1 MMFRS
6 KAQDGK
12 RMAPRKHTTLR
23 RRSLLEKGL
32 ISCLVLI
39 AVCSMLFV
47 STTLSWFSDQVTAGG
62 TMIQAGEFD
71 VQVVSGDEPIA
82 AGEGGAVVQNA
93 IQMTRVD
100 KESNVWE
107 PGAVFVSDPIYVE
120 NTGELELE
128 YQLQLL
134 TANQLEN
141 SGLELDENSQQD
153 MSLLNV
159 IDFKIVDAALLD
171 SSDVSVFSDESTD
184 AGSFSDLL
192 EEVNDLFENFRG
204 LTDARMMDDVN
215 RVASETASNKVF
227 KLSPAGGGGQPAASG
242 VAVFT
247 ADNNASQ
254 EASRSSSFVI
264 VGRMDP
270 NADISYAGMTLKV
283 PFVLVVKSQQAGSTW
298 AETQTVL
305 CTEESH
311 NQTARAASAFI
322 NTEQGYWKYENGCHV
337 YHCAIC
343 QQKLQKEDAQAAVK
357 DHAYIAEQAFKNNG
371 GASVRTAVNGS
382 TVDYYCSVCGER
394 IATANGNTLFIYDT
408 NTVIKK

>member
-12 RMAPRKHTTLR
+12 RMAPRKRTTLR
-23 RRSLLEKGL
+23 RRSLLEKGM

-39 AVCSMLFV
+39 AVSSMLFV

-62 TMIQAGEFD
+62 TVIQTGEYK
-71 VQVVSGDEPIA
+71 VEMVVDDEPIA

-141 SGLELDENSQQD
+141 SGLELNENSQQN

-171 SSDVSVFSDESTD
+171 SSAVSVFSAESAG
-184 AGSFSDLL
+184 AGSSGDLL
-192 EEVNDLFENFRG
+192 EAVDELFEYYRG
-204 LTDARMMDDVN
+204 LTDVRVMDEANLVS
-215 RVASETASNKVF
+215 SETAADKVF
-227 KLSPAGGGGQPAASG
+227 KLSPAGGGSQPAASG

-247 ADNNASQ
+247 AENNASQ

-270 NADISYAGMTLKV
+270 NADISYAGMTLEV
-283 PFVLVVKSQQAGSTW
+283 PFVLVVKSQQAGFTW

-311 NQTARAASAFI
+311 NQTAQAASAFI

-357 DHAYIAEQAFKNNG
+357 DHAHIAEQAFKNNG
-371 GASVRTAVNGS
+371 GASVRTTVNGS

-394 IATANGNTLFIYDT
+394 IATASNGTLLILGT
-408 NTVIKK
+408 GEVVK

>member
-62 TMIQAGEFD
+62 TVIKTGEYK
-71 VQVVSGDEPIA
+71 VEMVVDDEPIA

-141 SGLELDENSQQD
+141 SGLELNENSQQN

-171 SSDVSVFSDESTD
+171 SSAVSVFSAESAG
-184 AGSFSDLL
+184 AGSSGDLL
-192 EEVNDLFENFRG
+192 EAVDELFEYYRG
-204 LTDARMMDDVN
+204 LTDVRVMDEANLVS
-215 RVASETASNKVF
+215 SETAADKVF
-227 KLSPAGGGGQPAASG
+227 KLSPAGGGSQPAASD

-247 ADNNASQ
+247 AENNASQ
-254 EASRSSSFVI
+254 EVSRSSSFVI

-270 NADISYAGMTLKV
+270 NADISYAGMTLEV
-283 PFVLVVKSQQAGSTW
+283 PFVLVVKSQQAGFTW
-298 AETQTVL
+298 VETQTVL

-311 NQTARAASAFI
+311 NQTTGSASAFI

-343 QQKLQKEDAQAAVK
+343 QQKLLTKNAQAAVY
-357 DHAYIAEQAFKNNG
+357 DHTLIAKQAFKSNG

-394 IATANGNTLFIYDT
+394 IATASNGTLLILGT
-408 NTVIKK
+408 GEVVQ

>member
-62 TMIQAGEFD
+62 TVIQTGEYK
-71 VQVVSGDEPIA
+71 VEMVVDDEPIA

-141 SGLELDENSQQD
+141 SGLELDENSQQN

-171 SSDVSVFSDESTD
+171 SSAVSVFSAESAG
-184 AGSFSDLL
+184 AGSSGDLL
-192 EEVNDLFENFRG
+192 EAVDELFEYYRG
-204 LTDARMMDDVN
+204 LTDVRVMDEANLVS
-215 RVASETASNKVF
+215 SETAADKVF
-227 KLSPAGGGGQPAASG
+227 KLSPAGGGSQPAAFD

-247 ADNNASQ
+247 AENNASQ

-270 NADISYAGMTLKV
+270 NADISYAGMTLEV
-283 PFVLVVKSQQAGSTW
+283 PFVLVVKSQQAGFTW

-311 NQTARAASAFI
+311 NQTAQAASAFI

-357 DHAYIAEQAFKNNG
+357 DHAHIAEQAFKNNG
-371 GASVRTAVNGS
+371 GASVRTTVNGS
-382 TVDYYCSVCGER
+382 AVDYYCSVCGER
-394 IATANGNTLFIYDT
+394 IATASGNTLLIYGT
-408 NTVIKK
+408 GEVVKK

>member
-62 TMIQAGEFD
+62 TVIQTGEYK
-71 VQVVSGDEPIA
+71 VEMVVDDEPIA

-141 SGLELDENSQQD
+141 SGLELNENSQQN

-171 SSDVSVFSDESTD
+171 SSAVSVFSAESAG
-184 AGSFSDLL
+184 AGSSGDLL
-192 EEVNDLFENFRG
+192 EAVDELFEYYRG
-204 LTDARMMDDVN
+204 LTDVRVMDEANLVS
-215 RVASETASNKVF
+215 SETAADKVF

-270 NADISYAGMTLKV
+270 NADISYAGMTLEV
-283 PFVLVVKSQQAGSTW
+283 PFVLVVKSQQAGFTW

-343 QQKLQKEDAQAAVK
+343 QQKLQKEDAQTAVK

-394 IATANGNTLFIYDT
+394 IATASNGTLLILGT
-408 NTVIKK
+408 GEVVQ

>member
-1 MMFRS
+1 
-6 KAQDGK
+6 
-12 RMAPRKHTTLR
+12 MAPRKHTTLR

-39 AVCSMLFV
+39 AVSSMLFV

-62 TMIQAGEFD
+62 TMIQAGELNA
-71 VQVVSGDEPIA
+71 QVVVDGDAIT
-82 AGEGGAVVQNA
+82 AVQDA
-93 IQMTRVD
+93 IKMTRMD
-100 KESNVWE
+100 KKSDVWE
-107 PGAVFVSDPIYVE
+107 PGAVFVSKPIYVE

-141 SGLELDENSQQD
+141 SGLELDKGSQQD
-153 MSLLNV
+153 LNLLNV

-171 SSDVSVFSDESTD
+171 SSAVSVFSDESAD
-184 AGSFSDLL
+184 AGSPSDLL
-192 EEVNDLFENFRG
+192 KEVNDLFEDREYRG
-204 LTDARMMDDVN
+204 LTDVRMMDEDNLV
-215 RVASETASNKVF
+215 SPETAPDKVF

-242 VAVFT
+242 AAVFT

-283 PFVLVVKSQQAGSTW
+283 PFVLVVKSQQAGFTW

-311 NQTARAASAFI
+311 NQTTSSASAFI
-322 NTEQGYWKYENGCHV
+322 NTEQGYWKYENSDHV

-343 QQKLQKEDAQAAVK
+343 QQTLLTKDAQAAAY
-357 DHAYIAEQAFKNNG
+357 DHTLIAEQAFKNNG
-371 GASVRTAVNGS
+371 CASVRTTVNGS
-382 TVDYYCSVCGER
+382 AVDYYCSVCGER
-394 IATANGNTLFIYDT
+394 IATASGNTLLIYGT
-408 NTVIKK
+408 GKVVKK

>member
-12 RMAPRKHTTLR
+12 RMAPRKRTTLR

-39 AVCSMLFV
+39 AVSSMLFV

-62 TMIQAGEFD
+62 TMIQAGELKTN
-71 VQVVSGDEPIA
+71 VVVNGNA
-82 AGEGGAVVQNA
+82 VTTGEGGTVAQNA
-93 IQMTRVD
+93 IRMTRMD

-171 SSDVSVFSDESTD
+171 NSAVSVFSAENAG
-184 AGSFSDLL
+184 AGSSGDLL
-192 EEVNDLFENFRG
+192 EEVDDLFEYYRG
-204 LTDARMMDDVN
+204 LTDVRVMDEANLVS
-215 RVASETASNKVF
+215 SETAADKVF
-227 KLSPAGGGGQPAASG
+227 KLSPAGGGSQPAASD

-247 ADNNASQ
+247 AENNASQ

-283 PFVLVVKSQQAGSTW
+283 PFVLVVKSQQAGFTW

-311 NQTARAASAFI
+311 KQITSSASAFI
-322 NTEQGYWKYENGCHV
+322 NTEQGYWKYENSDHV

-343 QQKLQKEDAQAAVK
+343 QQKLLTENAQAAAQ
-357 DHAYIAEQAFKNNG
+357 DHAHIAEQAFKNNG

-394 IATANGNTLFIYDT
+394 IATASNGTLLILGT
-408 NTVIKK
+408 GEVVQ

>member
-62 TMIQAGEFD
+62 TVIQTGEYK
-71 VQVVSGDEPIA
+71 VEMVVDDEPIA

-141 SGLELDENSQQD
+141 SGLELNENSQQN

-171 SSDVSVFSDESTD
+171 SSAVSVFSAESAG
-184 AGSFSDLL
+184 AGSSGDLL
-192 EEVNDLFENFRG
+192 EAVDELFEYYRG
-204 LTDARMMDDVN
+204 LTDVRVMDEANLVS
-215 RVASETASNKVF
+215 SETAADKVF
-227 KLSPAGGGGQPAASG
+227 KLSPAGGGSQPAASG

-247 ADNNASQ
+247 AENNASQ

-270 NADISYAGMTLKV
+270 NADISYAGMTLEV
-283 PFVLVVKSQQAGSTW
+283 PFVLVVKSQQAGFTW

-311 NQTARAASAFI
+311 NQTTGSASAFI

-357 DHAYIAEQAFKNNG
+357 DHAHIAEQAFKNNG
-371 GASVRTAVNGS
+371 GASVRTTVNGS

-394 IATANGNTLFIYDT
+394 IATASNGTLLILGT
-408 NTVIKK
+408 GEVVK

>member
-12 RMAPRKHTTLR
+12 RMAPCKRTTLR

-62 TMIQAGEFD
+62 TVIQTGEYK
-71 VQVVSGDEPIA
+71 VEMVVDDEPIA

-141 SGLELDENSQQD
+141 SGLELNENSQQN

-171 SSDVSVFSDESTD
+171 SSAVSVFSAESAG
-184 AGSFSDLL
+184 AGSSGDLL
-192 EEVNDLFENFRG
+192 EAVDELFEYYRG
-204 LTDARMMDDVN
+204 LTDVRVMDEANLVS
-215 RVASETASNKVF
+215 SETAADKVF
-227 KLSPAGGGGQPAASG
+227 KLSPAGGGSQPAASG

-247 ADNNASQ
+247 AENNASQ

-270 NADISYAGMTLKV
+270 NADISYAGMTLEV
-283 PFVLVVKSQQAGSTW
+283 PFVLVVKSQQAGFTW

-311 NQTARAASAFI
+311 NQTTGSASAFI

-357 DHAYIAEQAFKNNG
+357 DHAHIAEQAFKNNG
-371 GASVRTAVNGS
+371 GASVRTTVNGS

-394 IATANGNTLFIYDT
+394 IATASNGTLFILGT
-408 NTVIKK
+408 GEVVK

>member
-62 TMIQAGEFD
+62 TVIQTGEYK
-71 VQVVSGDEPIA
+71 VEMVVDDEPIA

-141 SGLELDENSQQD
+141 SGLELDENFQQD

-171 SSDVSVFSDESTD
+171 SSVVSVFSAESAD

-192 EEVNDLFENFRG
+192 EEVNDLFEYYRG
-204 LTDARMMDDVN
+204 LTDVRVMDEDNLVS
-215 RVASETASNKVF
+215 SETAADKVF
-227 KLSPAGGGGQPAASG
+227 KLSPAGGGSQPAASD

-283 PFVLVVKSQQAGSTW
+283 PFVLVVKSQQAGFTW

-311 NQTARAASAFI
+311 NQTAQAASAFI

-357 DHAYIAEQAFKNNG
+357 DHAHIAEQAFKNNG

-382 TVDYYCSVCGER
+382 TADYYCSVCGER
-394 IATANGNTLFIYDT
+394 IATASNGTLLILGT
-408 NTVIKK
+408 GEVVK

>member
-12 RMAPRKHTTLR
+12 RMAPRKRTTLR

-62 TMIQAGEFD
+62 TMIQAGKFD
-71 VQVVSGDEPIA
+71 VQVVSGDEPPIA
-82 AGEGGAVVQNA
+82 AGESGTVVQDA
-93 IQMTRVD
+93 IKMTRKD

-107 PGAVFVSDPIYVE
+107 PGAVFVSKPIYVK

-134 TANQLEN
+134 TAKELQS
-141 SGLELDENSQQD
+141 SGLKLDKDSPQD
-153 MSLLNV
+153 LNLLNV
-159 IDFKIVDAALLD
+159 IDFKIVDAAALQD
-171 SSDVSVFSDESTD
+171 SSAVSVFSPSFVS
-184 AGSFSDLL
+184 AGSTNLL
-192 EEVNDLFENFRG
+192 NAVDKVFKEHPAQ
-204 LTDARMMDDVN
+204 TDV
-215 RVASETASNKVF
+215 RVADNANLVFPETASAKVF
-227 KLSPAGGGGQPAASG
+227 KLSPASY
-242 VAVFT
+242 
-247 ADNNASQ
+247 
-254 EASRSSSFVI
+254 SSSFVI

-311 NQTARAASAFI
+311 EQTAVSASAFI
-322 NTEQGYWKYENGCHV
+322 NTEQGYWKYENGDHV

-343 QQKLQKEDAQAAVK
+343 QQKLLTKNAQAAAQ
-357 DHAYIAEQAFKNNG
+357 DHTDIAKLAFGSNG
-371 GASVRTAVNGS
+371 GTSVRTTVNGS

-394 IATANGNTLFIYDT
+394 IATASNGTLLILGT
-408 NTVIKK
+408 GEVVQ

>member
-12 RMAPRKHTTLR
+12 RMAPRKRTTLR

-39 AVCSMLFV
+39 AVSSMLFV

-71 VQVVSGDEPIA
+71 VQVVSGDKTITTD
-82 AGEGGAVVQNA
+82 EGGTVVPNA
-93 IQMTRVD
+93 IQMTRMD

-141 SGLELDENSQQD
+141 SGLELDKGSQQD
-153 MSLLNV
+153 LSLLNV
-159 IDFKIVDAALLD
+159 IDFKIVDEEALLD
-171 SSDVSVFSDESTD
+171 SSAVSVFSDESAD
-184 AGSFSDLL
+184 AGSSGDLL
-192 EEVNDLFENFRG
+192 KAVDKLFEYRG
-204 LTDARMMDDVN
+204 LTDVRMMDEANLVSSD
-215 RVASETASNKVF
+215 TAADKVF
-227 KLSPAGGGGQPAASG
+227 KLSPAGGGQPAASG

-298 AETQTVL
+298 AETKTVL

-311 NQTARAASAFI
+311 KQITSSASAFI
-322 NTEQGYWKYENGCHV
+322 NTEQGYWKYENSDHV

-343 QQKLQKEDAQAAVK
+343 QQKLLTENAQAAVYE
-357 DHAYIAEQAFKNNG
+357 HTLIAEQAFKNNG
-371 GASVRTAVNGS
+371 GASVRIAVNGS

-394 IATANGNTLFIYDT
+394 IATASNGTLLILGT
-408 NTVIKK
+408 GKVVK